1 MDANL
6 DEKQLKL
13 ENKKLAREI
22 KRLKKDNEMLRIGN
36 DQATHTQAYI
46 QKSMTQQVFYIN
58 QLLRTTPY
66 ILILTDDQLMTVM
79 TSDVFFEFNKDYDKD
94 QIRRGVPVQ
103 DVLTDIMDEKEQRL
117 FLEKCRTALS
127 GHQITPYIIKKILT
141 ENEVDWQ
148 ITIRRMM
155 TPDGRVVGLNIMF
168 ADITDMVDAMEKA
181 RAADQAKGNF
191 LANMS
196 HEIRT
201 PMNAIYG
208 MSEFILRDS
217 TDEKAKKYAATIK
230 SASKSLISIINDILD
245 FSKIESGKMEIIN
258 EPFDVPSLLNDVITM
273 IRIRLQD
280 KPVEL
285 RLDIDQNLPRSH
297 YGDETRLKQVLIN
310 ILGNAV
316 KFTRRGSIC
325 LRVRWE
331 ETDDE
336 NCEIRVDVKDTGI
349 GIKEEDMEN
358 IFSNF
363 TQVDTRKNRSVEGT
377 GLGLAISKRLIE
389 LMGGRIWVESVYG
402 AGTTFSF
409 VRPSR
414 VCDWT
419 PVGNIEERM
428 RELRTEVY
436 KTGLVTTGVR
446 ALLVDDN
453 EMNLDVA
460 EGVLEPY
467 GIETVSANCG
477 TAAIQAFE
485 REKFDIIFMDHMMPG
500 MDGVEAMQKIRTMQG
515 GEEAIIIALTA
526 NALSGAAAE
535 YKGLGFQDFL
545 AKPIEPHEMDII
557 LQKYLPEEKIVGSPA
572 DNDGDVISETAHDTS
587 ADIRKEAEKERPEEE
602 LLDTAVGLRY
612 CMGND
617 AFYRKM
623 LEKYTSD
630 PKEESLR
637 KEFEAE
643 NWEAYRLIVHTL
655 KSTSLTIGAVNLS
668 EKAKAVEG
676 AVKEGNTACVK
687 EHHEELIGLYSE
699 VLSYIRET
707 LKSFVVGS

>member
-1 MDANL
+1 MDDNL

-36 DQATHTQAYI
+36 DQVTHTQAYI

-79 TSDVFFEFNKDYDKD
+79 TSDVFFEYNKDFDKD

-103 DVLTDIMDEKEQRL
+103 NVLSEIMDEKEQRI

-127 GHQITPYIIKKILT
+127 GYQITPYIIKRTLSDD
-141 ENEVDWQ
+141 EVDWQ

-155 TPDGRVVGLNIMF
+155 TADGKVVGLNIMF

-181 RAADQAKGNF
+181 KEADQAKGNF

-201 PMNAIYG
+201 PMNSIYG
-208 MSEFILRDS
+208 MAEFILRDS
-217 TDEKAKKYAATIK
+217 SDEKAKKYASTIK
-230 SASKSLISIINDILD
+230 SASRSLISIINDILD

-258 EPFDVPSLLNDVITM
+258 EPFEFPSLLNDVITM

-285 RLDIDQNLPRSH
+285 LLDIDRDLPRSH
-297 YGDETRLKQVLIN
+297 YGDETRIKQILIN

-316 KFTRRGSIC
+316 KFTRRGSISLNIRC
-325 LRVRWE
+325 KK
-331 ETDDE
+331 TDED

-349 GIKEEDMEN
+349 GIKEEDIEN

-363 TQVDTRKNRSVEGT
+363 TQVDTKKNRSVEGT

-402 AGTTFSF
+402 AGTTFSI
-409 VRPSR
+409 VWPGR

-419 PVGNIEERM
+419 PVGDIEERM

-436 KTGLVTTGVR
+436 KTDLVTKGVR
-446 ALLVDDN
+446 ALIVDDN
-453 EMNLDVA
+453 EMNLEVA

-477 TAAIQAFE
+477 TAAIQAFA

-500 MDGVEAMQKIRTMQG
+500 MDGVEAMQKIRLMQG
-515 GEEAIIIALTA
+515 GEDAVVIALTA

-557 LQKYLPEEKIVGSPA
+557 LQKYLPEEKIVGAPA
-572 DNDGDVISETAHDTS
+572 DRDGDILSETAHDTS
-587 ADIRKEAEKERPEEE
+587 ADIRKEAEKERPAQE

-623 LEKYTSD
+623 LEKYASD
-630 PKEESLR
+630 PREESLK
-637 KEFEAE
+637 KEFDAE
-643 NWEAYRLIVHTL
+643 NWEAYRLTVHTL

-668 EKAKAVEG
+668 EKAKAVDG
-676 AVKEGNTACVK
+676 AVKEGNIAFVK
-687 EHHEELIGLYSE
+687 VHHEELVRLYSE
-699 VLSYIRET
+699 VLSYIRGI